1 MVPVVPNI
9 DEIFTMSTKT
19 TKCRIQQE
27 DNEVLKLVALKL
39 SAKNNKI
46 VTTSEVLHAI
56 IEQIGGKGERSVDGI
71 INAIGNKFTAVG

>member
-1 MVPVVPNI
+1 
-9 DEIFTMSTKT
+9 MSTKT

-39 SAKNNKI
+39 SAQNNKI

-56 IEQIGGKGERSVDGI
+56 IEQIGGKGERSAEGI
-71 INAIGNKFTAVG
+71 ISAIGNKFRTTN